1 MGIDAITIICITV
14 LVIAA
19 IAGKCYMEHIALET
33 KKNCSKASLQQK
45 NIDNMPYVSNDIW
58 KVKIK

>member
-14 LVIAA
+14 LVIVA

-33 KKNCSKASLQQK
+33 RKTCSKASLQQK

>member
-19 IAGKCYMEHIALET
+19 IAGKCLYGAY
-33 KKNCSKASLQQK
+33 SFR
-45 NIDNMPYVSNDIW
+45 D
-58 KVKIK
+58 

>member
-19 IAGKCYMEHIALET
+19 IHMLHLPHVLKSFVLKSIRHFLKCF
-33 KKNCSKASLQQK
+33 N
-45 NIDNMPYVSNDIW
+45 
-58 KVKIK
+58 

>member
-1 MGIDAITIICITV
+1 MDIWSITIICVTV

-33 KKNCSKASLQQK
+33 RKIRAKASQQQK
-45 NIDNMPYVSNDIW
+45 NLDNVPYTCDNIW
-58 KVKIK
+58 KKK

>member
-33 KKNCSKASLQQK
+33 KKNLPHSKSAAEK
-45 NIDNMPYVSNDIW
+45 H
-58 KVKIK
+58 